1 MENELIVNKSWF
13 ARNWKWFLPCI
24 LIVILLCTV
33 VITSTSKND
42 LANISQA
49 YAEDALFENAIE
61 KANKNKRVLETIGTI
76 QPLDKLAILEGNTIY
91 TNGNN
96 NVELSVRI
104 KGERGNGKLDIS
116 ARKKGTEWD
125 YTKISIRIKNPKKEI
140 AVLK

>member
-13 ARNWKWFLPCI
+13 ARNWKWFLPCL

-76 QPLDKLAILEGNTIY
+76 QPIDKLAILEGNTLY
-91 TNGNN
+91 TNNN
-96 NVELSVRI
+96 HNVELSVRI

-125 YTKISIRIKNPKKEI
+125 YAKISIRIKNPKEEI

>member
-76 QPLDKLAILEGNTIY
+76 QPIDKLAILEGNTIY
-91 TNGNN
+91 TNDNN

-104 KGERGNGKLDIS
+104 KGAGGNGKLDIS

-125 YTKISIRIKNPKKEI
+125 YTKISIRIKNPKEEI